1 MKKTLTWVILIALW
15 CLMAFIIALP
25 ISYIFEGV
33 LGMLNPPKAAVWFIV
48 LVPIMLLRNFDVK
61 GKIERAIDNNERRV
75 KEGVSGLKEKRRIK
89 KMKKM
94 EEEIRM
100 IREILREEED
110 NKKE

>member
-1 MKKTLTWVILIALW
+1 MKKILTWVILIALG
-15 CLMAFIIALP
+15 CLIAFVIAIP
-25 ISYIFEGV
+25 IFYIFQDV
-33 LGMLNPPKAAVWFIV
+33 LGMINPPKAGAWFIV
-48 LVPIMLLRNFDVK
+48 LVPIMLLREYGVK
-61 GKIERAIDNNERRV
+61 GKIERAIDNNGQRI
-75 KEGVSGLKEKRRIK
+75 KEGVNGLKEKRRIK